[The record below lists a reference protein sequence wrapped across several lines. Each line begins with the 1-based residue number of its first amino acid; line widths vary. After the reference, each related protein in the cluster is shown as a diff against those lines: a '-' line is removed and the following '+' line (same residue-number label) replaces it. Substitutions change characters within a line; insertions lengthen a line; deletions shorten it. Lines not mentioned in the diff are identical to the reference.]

1 MRQQNF
7 SSFVVAGSIVGA
19 KCEEGAGIFTYM
31 NSSDLWQM

>member
-7 SSFVVAGSIVGA
+7 SSFVVAGSIVGP
-19 KCEEGAGIFTYM
+19 KCAAGAEILTYM